1 MKRMLFN
8 ATQQEELRVAIVDG
22 QKLIDIDIE
31 TAGREQRKG
40 NIYKGVITRIEPS
53 LEACFVNY
61 GEDRHGFLPFKEV
74 ARQYFKDG
82 VDMRSARIQDALR
95 EGQELIIQVE
105 KKEERGNKGAAL
117 TTFISLG
124 RYLVLMPNNPRGGG
138 VSRRIEG
145 DERQELRE
153 TMAQLDLPEGMSIIA
168 RTAGIGRSAE
178 ELQWDLNYLMQLWR
192 AVEAASQSGVAGKPM
207 LIYLESSLVIRAIRD
222 YFQPDIGEIL
232 IDTTEIHDQASAFM
246 DIVMPDNLSKVKRY
260 HDDVPLFSRFQIEH
274 QIETAYSRTVPLP
287 SGGAIVIDHPEALVA
302 IDVNSAR
309 STKGADIEETATRTN
324 LEAADEVARQ
334 LRLRDLGGL
343 IVIDFIDMESAK
355 SQREVEQRLKDA
367 LKHDRARVQM
377 GKISRFGLMELSRQ
391 RLRPALSEGS
401 HVTCPRCNGTG
412 HIRDTESSALQ
423 VLRIIQ
429 EEAMKE
435 NTAAVHDQVPVEVTA
450 FLLNEKRA
458 EINKIESRFKVNVV
472 LIPNKH
478 LETPH
483 YKLERLRHD
492 DTRLDEPRASW
503 KMAEEAA
510 HELESETGYSKRTE
524 EIKPK
529 QEAMVKGITPASP
542 APSAPVKVV
551 AAPVTAAAPV
561 VAAST
566 GGFIGWL
573 KNLFGVQPEV
583 KPAPAPVAAPA
594 PARPA
599 RGERPERS
607 GAGGDRNRNR
617 RGGAASC
624 DSAAATNGATPSAPG
639 TACGRQP
646 RREER
651 EQKETR
657 EPREARET
665 REPREPRGG
674 REGREPREAR
684 EGREPREAREGREP
698 REPREVREPRE
709 PRENRGERA
718 PERAEA
724 TADRGERRERGE
736 RPERGERR
744 KPQPEAAVE
753 ALTQGETVVSE
764 LADNVQSNQE
774 SQQNGSAETLQAD
787 QASAARE
794 GEERRRRRR
803 GRRGGRRD
811 REEDGVTANQAADG
825 AENEGNADSERAQ
838 AGVFD
843 TDSSNEA
850 DDSRDFAPVVA
861 KPVETAAA
869 VQAPVPEHA
878 HAVSVE
884 PVSAAAISV
893 TELPEPVRVAE
904 VAPVEAVPVEAKR
917 AEAEGFVVSHAAQE
931 VHGAQET
938 SATVVEAPAVH
949 IFEKPVSQPI
959 ENPFGPTPK
968 VAEEKVES
976 PFADTPKAAEPAPVV
991 AHAAPEAQVAEPV
1004 ETAPVAATPASETV
1018 APIASPAPVVA
1029 EAPAPVESE
1038 PVKTF
1043 EPVETVAPAAPAPV
1057 AVAPVA
1063 PVAPVAAVAAVALK
1077 EEALKPMLDTAGL
1090 VWVNTDAD
1098 KLAAAREAAAQAE
1111 APKRVVRERKRLPAL
1126 DAAPM
1131 QQVETGKDAH

>member
-40 NIYKGVITRIEPS
+40 NIYKGIITRIEPS

-74 ARQYFKDG
+74 ARQYFRDG

-95 EGQELIIQVE
+95 EGQELIVQVE
-105 KKEERGNKGAAL
+105 KEERGNKGAAL
-117 TTFISLG
+117 TTFISLAG

-145 DERQELRE
+145 DDRQELRE
-153 TMAQLDLPEGMSIIA
+153 TMAQLQLPEGMSIIA

-192 AVEAASQSGVAGKPM
+192 AIEAASQSGSSGQPM

-232 IDTTEIHDQASAFM
+232 IDTTEIHDQARAFM
-246 DIVMPDNLSKVKRY
+246 DIVMPDNVSKVKRY

-287 SGGAIVIDHPEALVA
+287 SGGAIVIDHTEALVA

-309 STKGADIEETATRTN
+309 ATKGADIEETAARTN

-435 NTAAVHDQVPVEVTA
+435 NTAAIHCQVPVEVTA

-478 LETPH
+478 LDTPH

-492 DTRLDEPRASW
+492 DARLDEPRASW

-510 HELESETGYSKRTE
+510 RELESETGYSKRTE
-524 EIKPK
+524 EVKPK
-529 QEAMVKGITPASP
+529 QEAAVKGITPEKP
-542 APSAPVKVV
+542 APSAPVRPV
-551 AAPVTAAAPV
+551 AAPAPV
-561 VAAST
+561 AVTPAS

-573 KNLFGVQPEV
+573 KNLFGMQP
-583 KPAPAPVAAPA
+583 AAPA
-594 PARPA
+594 PAAPATTDKQTRPQRSERTE
-599 RGERPERS
+599 RGERTGER
-607 GAGGDRNRNR
+607 GGERNRNR
-617 RGGAASC
+617 RGGAGGR
-624 DSAAATNGATPSAPG
+624 DAAGRGEGTTATG
-639 TACGRQP
+639 GRPVQGQQSSQ
-646 RREER
+646 RREE
-651 EQKETR
+651 R
-657 EPREARET
+657 EPREAREG
-665 REPREPRGG
+665 REAREPRGN
-674 REGREPREAR
+674 REPREAR
-684 EGREPREAREGREP
+684 EGREPRETRETREPRESREGREN
-698 REPREVREPRE
+698 RDRD
-709 PRENRGERA
+709 NRGN
-718 PERAEA
+718 ERAETVEGA
-724 TADRGERRERGE
+724 PRAERGE

-744 KPQPEAAVE
+744 ERGERAERGERRKPQAEAAD
-753 ALTQGETVVSE
+753 ALTQSDAQTAEE
-764 LADNVQSNQE
+764 LAQNQTALGE
-774 SQQNGSAETLQAD
+774 NGAPVD
-787 QASAARE
+787 QEAVARE

-803 GRRGGRRD
+803 GRRGGRRE
-811 REEDGVTANQAADG
+811 REEDVNGNLAAD
-825 AENEGNADSERAQ
+825 
-838 AGVFD
+838 V
-843 TDSSNEA
+843 
-850 DDSRDFAPVVA
+850 
-861 KPVETAAA
+861 
-869 VQAPVPEHA
+869 
-878 HAVSVE
+878 
-884 PVSAAAISV
+884 
-893 TELPEPVRVAE
+893 
-904 VAPVEAVPVEAKR
+904 
-917 AEAEGFVVSHAAQE
+917 AEAEGENAAVTDEAQVLTARQPVERKTEANEAKDVTPVEVVVAAVATETAVVSELHAATE
-931 VHGAQET
+931 TPALAVEKAAKAEAVVPVAQ
-938 SATVVEAPAVH
+938 APAA
-949 IFEKPVSQPI
+949 
-959 ENPFGPTPK
+959 T
-968 VAEEKVES
+968 A
-976 PFADTPKAAEPAPVV
+976 
-991 AHAAPEAQVAEPV
+991 VAEPV
-1004 ETAPVAATPASETV
+1004 A
-1018 APIASPAPVVA
+1018 
-1029 EAPAPVESE
+1029 
-1038 PVKTF
+1038 
-1043 EPVETVAPAAPAPV
+1043 ETVAPAAAAPVEAAQAVPAASETVSPAEPVARVEAPAQAEPEAPAVTPSPVEAHAAPAPIETAAPAAVVEAQAIQPAPHAGIVEAQPVV
-1057 AVAPVA
+1057 AGAATVVEPVVAES
-1063 PVAPVAAVAAVALK
+1063 APVAAVAPQAPQPARHDAVSA
-1077 EEALKPMLDTAGL
+1077 EALKPVLEQAGL

-1098 KLAAAREAAAQAE
+1098 KLRAAQEAAAQTVKPA
-1111 APKRVVRERKRLPAL
+1111 RVVRERKSLPPL
-1126 DAAPM
+1126 DSAPM
-1131 QQVETGKDAH
+1131 QQVETGKHAQ

>member
-40 NIYKGVITRIEPS
+40 NIYKGIITRIEPS

-74 ARQYFKDG
+74 ARQYFRDG

-95 EGQELIIQVE
+95 EGQELIVQVE
-105 KKEERGNKGAAL
+105 KEERGNKGAAL
-117 TTFISLG
+117 TTFISLAG

-145 DERQELRE
+145 DDRQELRE
-153 TMAQLDLPEGMSIIA
+153 TMAQLQLPEGMSIIA

-192 AVEAASQSGVAGKPM
+192 AIEAASQSGSTGQPM

-232 IDTTEIHDQASAFM
+232 IDTTEIHDQARAFM
-246 DIVMPDNLSKVKRY
+246 DIVMPDNVSKVKRY

-287 SGGAIVIDHPEALVA
+287 SGGAIVIDHTEALVA

-309 STKGADIEETATRTN
+309 ATKGADIEETAARTN

-435 NTAAVHDQVPVEVTA
+435 NTAAIHCQVPVEVTA

-478 LETPH
+478 LDTPH

-492 DTRLDEPRASW
+492 DARLDEPRASW

-510 HELESETGYSKRTE
+510 REMESETGYSKRAE
-524 EIKPK
+524 EVKPK
-529 QEAMVKGITPASP
+529 QEAAVKGITPEKP
-542 APSAPVKVV
+542 APSAPVRP
-551 AAPVTAAAPV
+551 AATTPAPVAVTP
-561 VAAST
+561 AS

-573 KNLFGVQPEV
+573 KNLFGMQPA
-583 KPAPAPVAAPA
+583 APAPVAPA
-594 PARPA
+594 TTEKQTRPQ
-599 RGERPERS
+599 RGERTER
-607 GAGGDRNRNR
+607 GERTGERGGDRNRNR
-617 RGGAASC
+617 RGGAGGAGGR
-624 DSAAATNGATPSAPG
+624 DAAGRGEGAT
-639 TACGRQP
+639 TGRQGQAQGQQP
-646 RREER
+646 SQRREER
-651 EQKETR
+651 EPREGREAREGREPR
-657 EPREARET
+657 EPREARES
-665 REPREPRGG
+665 REPRGN
-674 REGREPREAR
+674 REPREAR
-684 EGREPREAREGREP
+684 EGREPREAREP
-698 REPREVREPRE
+698 REG
-709 PRENRGERA
+709 RENRDRDNRGSDRTETVDGA
-718 PERAEA
+718 PRAE
-724 TADRGERRERGE
+724 RGERRERGD
-736 RPERGERR
+736 RAERGERR
-744 KPQPEAAVE
+744 KQQPEAAE
-753 ALTQGETVVSE
+753 ALTQNDTQSAEE
-764 LADNVQSNQE
+764 LAQNQLALGE
-774 SQQNGSAETLQAD
+774 NGAPVD
-787 QASAARE
+787 QEAVARE

-803 GRRGGRRD
+803 GRRGGRRE
-811 REEDGVTANQAADG
+811 REEDVNGNLAADV
-825 AENEGNADSERAQ
+825 AEAEGESANVADE
-838 AGVFD
+838 
-843 TDSSNEA
+843 
-850 DDSRDFAPVVA
+850 APVRTAHQPTERTAEVSEA
-861 KPVETAAA
+861 KA
-869 VQAPVPEHA
+869 
-878 HAVSVE
+878 
-884 PVSAAAISV
+884 
-893 TELPEPVRVAE
+893 
-904 VAPVEAVPVEAKR
+904 VAPVEVVVAAVATETAVVTELHAATETPALAVEKAATTEAVVPVEQAPVAPAVVEPVAQAAVAPIEAAQAAPAASETVSLVEPVVR
-917 AEAEGFVVSHAAQE
+917 AEAPVEAP
-931 VHGAQET
+931 
-938 SATVVEAPAVH
+938 VEAPA
-949 IFEKPVSQPI
+949 
-959 ENPFGPTPK
+959 
-968 VAEEKVES
+968 A
-976 PFADTPKAAEPAPVV
+976 APVV
-991 AHAAPEAQVAEPV
+991 EAHAAPA
-1004 ETAPVAATPASETV
+1004 
-1018 APIASPAPVVA
+1018 
-1029 EAPAPVESE
+1029 
-1038 PVKTF
+1038 
-1043 EPVETVAPAAPAPV
+1043 PVETVAPAAVVEAPAAQPAPQAEIV
-1057 AVAPVA
+1057 EPQAAVAAAAAVAPVA
-1063 PVAPVAAVAAVALK
+1063 EPAVVEPAPVAAAPQAPQAPRHTAVSA
-1077 EEALKPMLDTAGL
+1077 EALQPVLEQAGL
-1090 VWVNTDAD
+1090 VWVNTDAG
-1098 KLAAAREAAAQAE
+1098 KLRAAQEAAALAVKP
-1111 APKRVVRERKRLPAL
+1111 ARVVRERKPLPPL
-1126 DAAPM
+1126 DSAPM
-1131 QQVETGKDAH
+1131 QQVETDKHPQ

>member
-40 NIYKGVITRIEPS
+40 NIYKGIITRIEPS

-74 ARQYFKDG
+74 ARQYFRDG
-82 VDMRSARIQDALR
+82 VDMRSARIQDALK
-95 EGQELIIQVE
+95 EGQELIVQVE
-105 KKEERGNKGAAL
+105 KEERGNKGAAL
-117 TTFISLG
+117 TTFISLAG

-145 DERQELRE
+145 DDRQELRE
-153 TMAQLDLPEGMSIIA
+153 TMAQLQLPEGMSIIA

-192 AVEAASQSGVAGKPM
+192 AIEAASQSGSSGQPM

-232 IDTTEIHDQASAFM
+232 IDTTEIHDQARAFM
-246 DIVMPDNLSKVKRY
+246 DIVMPDNVSKVKRY

-287 SGGAIVIDHPEALVA
+287 SGGAIVIDHTEALVA

-309 STKGADIEETATRTN
+309 ATKGADIEETAARTN

-435 NTAAVHDQVPVEVTA
+435 NTAAIHCQVPVEVTA

-478 LETPH
+478 LDTPH

-492 DTRLDEPRASW
+492 DARLDDPRASW

-510 HELESETGYSKRTE
+510 RELESETGYSKRAE
-524 EIKPK
+524 EVKPK
-529 QEAMVKGITPASP
+529 QEAAVKGITPEKP
-542 APSAPVKVV
+542 APSAPVRP
-551 AAPVTAAAPV
+551 AATPAPVAVTPAN
-561 VAAST
+561 

-573 KNLFGVQPEV
+573 KNLFGMQPT
-583 KPAPAPVAAPA
+583 APAPVAPA
-594 PARPA
+594 TTEKQARPQ
-599 RGERPERS
+599 RGERTER
-607 GAGGDRNRNR
+607 GERTGERGGDRNRNR
-617 RGGAASC
+617 RGGAGGR
-624 DSAAATNGATPSAPG
+624 DAAGRGEG
-639 TACGRQP
+639 TTGGRQAQGQQP
-646 RREER
+646 SQRREE
-651 EQKETR
+651 
-657 EPREARET
+657 
-665 REPREPRGG
+665 
-674 REGREPREAR
+674 REPREAR
-684 EGREPREAREGREP
+684 EGREPREPRGNREAREPREAREGREP
-698 REPREVREPRE
+698 REPREAREGRDNRDRDNRGTDRAEAVEGAPRAE
-709 PRENRGERA
+709 RGERQ
-718 PERAEA
+718 E
-724 TADRGERRERGE
+724 RGERRERGE
-736 RPERGERR
+736 RAERGERR
-744 KPQPEAAVE
+744 KQQTETTD
-753 ALTQGETVVSE
+753 ALTTAQPDAQAADE
-764 LADNVQSNQE
+764 LARNQVALSE
-774 SQQNGSAETLQAD
+774 NGAPVD
-787 QASAARE
+787 QEAVTAE

-803 GRRGGRRD
+803 GRRGGRRE
-811 REEDGVTANQAADG
+811 REEDVNGNLAAD
-825 AENEGNADSERAQ
+825 
-838 AGVFD
+838 V
-843 TDSSNEA
+843 
-850 DDSRDFAPVVA
+850 
-861 KPVETAAA
+861 
-869 VQAPVPEHA
+869 
-878 HAVSVE
+878 
-884 PVSAAAISV
+884 
-893 TELPEPVRVAE
+893 
-904 VAPVEAVPVEAKR
+904 
-917 AEAEGFVVSHAAQE
+917 AEAEGDNANVSDDAQVRTARQPVEHKAEVSEAKDVTPVEVVVAAVATETAVVTELHAAT
-931 VHGAQET
+931 ET
-938 SATVVEAPAVH
+938 PALAVEKAAKTETIVPVEQAPVAPAVVEPVVEAPAAEAAVA
-949 IFEKPVSQPI
+949 PVEPAQAAPAASETVSLVEPVARAEAPAQVQIETPAVAPVVEAPATPAPVDTPAPAVAVEAPAVAPVPQAEIVESQPAVV
-959 ENPFGPTPK
+959 P
-968 VAEEKVES
+968 AEQPAVI
-976 PFADTPKAAEPAPVV
+976 EPAPV
-991 AHAAPEAQVAEPV
+991 
-1004 ETAPVAATPASETV
+1004 TAPQEPQ
-1018 APIASPAPVVA
+1018 APR
-1029 EAPAPVESE
+1029 
-1038 PVKTF
+1038 TG
-1043 EPVETVAPAAPAPV
+1043 
-1057 AVAPVA
+1057 AVSA
-1063 PVAPVAAVAAVALK
+1063 
-1077 EEALKPMLDTAGL
+1077 EALKPVLEQAGL

-1098 KLAAAREAAAQAE
+1098 KLLAAQEAAAQTVKPA
-1111 APKRVVRERKRLPAL
+1111 RRVRERKPLPPL
-1126 DAAPM
+1126 DNAPM
-1131 QQVETGKDAH
+1131 QQVETGKHPQ

>member
-40 NIYKGVITRIEPS
+40 NIYKGIITRIEPS

-74 ARQYFKDG
+74 ARQYFRDG

-95 EGQELIIQVE
+95 EGQELIVQVE
-105 KKEERGNKGAAL
+105 KEERGNKGAAL
-117 TTFISLG
+117 TTFISLAG

-145 DERQELRE
+145 DDRQELRE
-153 TMAQLDLPEGMSIIA
+153 TMAQLQLPEGMSIIA

-192 AVEAASQSGVAGKPM
+192 AIEAASQSGSSGQPM

-232 IDTTEIHDQASAFM
+232 IDTTEIHDQARAFM
-246 DIVMPDNLSKVKRY
+246 DIVMPDNVSKVKRY

-287 SGGAIVIDHPEALVA
+287 SGGAIVIDHTEALVA

-309 STKGADIEETATRTN
+309 ATKGADIEETAARTN

-435 NTAAVHDQVPVEVTA
+435 NTAAIHCQVPVEVTA

-478 LETPH
+478 LDTPH

-492 DTRLDEPRASW
+492 DARLDEPRASW

-510 HELESETGYSKRTE
+510 RELESETGYSKRAE
-524 EIKPK
+524 EVKPK
-529 QEAMVKGITPASP
+529 QEAAVKGITPEKP
-542 APSAPVKVV
+542 APSAPVRPAVTP
-551 AAPVTAAAPV
+551 APVAVTPAG
-561 VAAST
+561 

-573 KNLFGVQPEV
+573 KNLFGMQPA
-583 KPAPAPVAAPA
+583 APAPVAPA
-594 PARPA
+594 TTDKQTRPQ
-599 RGERPERS
+599 RGERTER
-607 GAGGDRNRNR
+607 GERTGERGGDRNRNR
-617 RGGAASC
+617 RSGAGGR
-624 DSAAATNGATPSAPG
+624 DAPG
-639 TACGRQP
+639 RGEGTTGGRQAQGQQP
-646 RREER
+646 SQRREE
-651 EQKETR
+651 
-657 EPREARET
+657 
-665 REPREPRGG
+665 
-674 REGREPREAR
+674 REPREAR
-684 EGREPREAREGREP
+684 EGREPREARESREPRANREQREPREAREGREP
-698 REPREVREPRE
+698 REAREPRE
-709 PRENRGERA
+709 GREGRENRDRDNRGTDRAETVEGAPRAERGERQ
-718 PERAEA
+718 E
-724 TADRGERRERGE
+724 RGERRERGE
-736 RPERGERR
+736 RAERGERR
-744 KPQPEAAVE
+744 KQQPEAAD
-753 ALTQGETVVSE
+753 ALTQNDTQTAEE
-764 LADNVQSNQE
+764 LAQNQTALGE
-774 SQQNGSAETLQAD
+774 NGMPVD
-787 QASAARE
+787 QEAVARE

-803 GRRGGRRD
+803 GRRGGRRE
-811 REEDGVTANQAADG
+811 REEDVNGNLAADV
-825 AENEGNADSERAQ
+825 AEGEGDNVNVTDDAPVRTTHQ
-838 AGVFD
+838 AIEHKAEV
-843 TDSSNEA
+843 NEA
-850 DDSRDFAPVVA
+850 TAV
-861 KPVETAAA
+861 KPVEVVVAA
-869 VQAPVPEHA
+869 VATETVVVSELHAVTETPALAVEQAAKTETVVPVAEAPVA
-878 HAVSVE
+878 TVAVEQAVE
-884 PVSAAAISV
+884 APAAQA
-893 TELPEPVRVAE
+893 VA
-904 VAPVEAVPVEAKR
+904 APVEAVQVAPAVSETVSLAEPVARFEAQGEAPVEAR
-917 AEAEGFVVSHAAQE
+917 V
-931 VHGAQET
+931 ET
-938 SATVVEAPAVH
+938 PAVAPVVEA
-949 IFEKPVSQPI
+949 Q
-959 ENPFGPTPK
+959 
-968 VAEEKVES
+968 
-976 PFADTPKAAEPAPVV
+976 
-991 AHAAPEAQVAEPV
+991 AAPA
-1004 ETAPVAATPASETV
+1004 
-1018 APIASPAPVVA
+1018 
-1029 EAPAPVESE
+1029 
-1038 PVKTF
+1038 
-1043 EPVETVAPAAPAPV
+1043 PVETVAPAAVVEAPAAQPARQADIFEAQPVVAAVVEPAAVEPAPV
-1057 AVAPVA
+1057 AVAVPQA
-1063 PVAPVAAVAAVALK
+1063 PQAPRYAGVSA
-1077 EEALKPMLDTAGL
+1077 EALKPVLEQAGL

-1098 KLAAAREAAAQAE
+1098 KLRAAQEAAAQA
-1111 APKRVVRERKRLPAL
+1111 AKPVRVGRERKALPPVET
-1126 DAAPM
+1126 APM
-1131 QQVETGKDAH
+1131 QMVETGKHPQ